1 MSNDTDHNI
10 SAEKNLLEPAVSKGN
25 GRTKG
30 GGKAAKA
37 EAPAKAGK
45 ATKPGATKAD
55 LVLKKLATP
64 KGASLRTLAEA
75 TGWQTHS
82 VRGFLSGTVKKK
94 LGQALISE
102 VGKDGTRRYRIADTA
117 SGA

>member
-1 MSNDTDHNI
+1 MSDTDTKN
-10 SAEKNLLEPAVSKGN
+10 SAETNILEPAVSKGK

-30 GGKAAKA
+30 GDKAAKA
-37 EAPAKAGK
+37 EAPTKAGRV
-45 ATKPGATKAD
+45 TKPGATKAD

-64 KGASLRTLAEA
+64 KGASIQNLAEV
-75 TGWQTHS
+75 TGWQAHS

-117 SGA
+117 AGA